1 MPDEVDDVFM
11 LVRSG
16 KMTPDEAEAWASGRN
31 LPPFAASPD
40 VARFDPMTEPDWTLA
55 WPPHGS
61 FGARPKK
68 FANTGTHIYWSGEF
82 WKPLEAIYPDGRS
95 ERGWDLCKR
104 KPVSLHDVMF
114 KAARADPDNPLT
126 RFHADID
133 KLWGEFRS
141 GRIEV
146 TGIPHVRRSGPGPV
160 PSRVSII
167 PREWGD
173 LSKIDHHEG
182 DKDSIATAADT
193 EPRYIKVRVPGDMVI
208 AFWPEHQG
216 PSLDDVLCDAANQ
229 AGGTLTQ
236 AKAEKIARGAEVY
249 SSRNSARCAEAP
261 EIQGKQGRTKIRHD
275 PA

>member
-1 MPDEVDDVFM
+1 M
-11 LVRSG
+11 LVRD

-55 WPPHGS
+55 MAAAWFIWRTPEKVREHWD
-61 FGARPKK
+61 AYLLECRV
-68 FANTGTHIYWSGEF
+68 
-82 WKPLEAIYPDGRS
+82 WKPLEATYPDGRS

-146 TGIPHVRRSGPGPV
+146 TGIPHVRRSAPGPV

-216 PSLDDVLCDAANQ
+216 PSLDDVLRNAANQ
-229 AGGTLTQ
+229 AGGTLR
-236 AKAEKIARGAEVY
+236 KRKRKKLRGVLESIRVAMK
-249 SSRNSARCAEAP
+249 CAV
-261 EIQGKQGRTKIRHD
+261 R
-275 PA
+275 